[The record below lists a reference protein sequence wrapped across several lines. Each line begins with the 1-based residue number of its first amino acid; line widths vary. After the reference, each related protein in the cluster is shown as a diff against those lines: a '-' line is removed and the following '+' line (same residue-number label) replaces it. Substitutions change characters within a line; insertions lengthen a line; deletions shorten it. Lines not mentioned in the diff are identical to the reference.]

1 MTDER
6 RCFLCGRNG
15 ASDPLERH
23 HIFGGA
29 YETRAR
35 NTALWCISAANDATG
50 TVETLYTETGI
61 KCVCFADT
69 AS

>member
-1 MTDER
+1 MRDDAFCAGETGR
-6 RCFLCGRNG
+6 RIRWSGTISSAVRT
-15 ASDPLERH
+15 
-23 HIFGGA
+23 
-29 YETRAR
+29 ETRAR

>member
-1 MTDER
+1 MRDDAFYVGETGR
-6 RCFLCGRNG
+6 RIRWTCTTSSAAHTGK
-15 ASDPLERH
+15 
-23 HIFGGA
+23 
-29 YETRAR
+29 RAR

>member
-1 MTDER
+1 MNAGVYCEAEMAEVTR
-6 RCFLCGRNG
+6 WCGSLSSAVR
-15 ASDPLERH
+15 S
-23 HIFGGA
+23 
-29 YETRAR
+29 ETRAR

>member
-1 MTDER
+1 MRDDAFYVGETGR
-6 RCFLCGRNG
+6 RIRWSGTISSAVRT
-15 ASDPLERH
+15 
-23 HIFGGA
+23 
-29 YETRAR
+29 ETRAR

>member
-1 MTDER
+1 MKDGVSCAAEM
-6 RCFLCGRNG
+6 
-15 ASDPLERH
+15 AQV
-23 HIFGGA
+23 
-29 YETRAR
+29 TRWSG
-35 NTALWCISAANDATG
+35 TTLWCISAANDATG

>member
-1 MTDER
+1 MKDGVSCAAEM
-6 RCFLCGRNG
+6 
-15 ASDPLERH
+15 AQV
-23 HIFGGA
+23 
-29 YETRAR
+29 TRWSGTISSAR

>member
-1 MTDER
+1 MKDGVSCAAEMVQVTR
-6 RCFLCGRNG
+6 WSGTTSSAVRT
-15 ASDPLERH
+15 
-23 HIFGGA
+23 
-29 YETRAR
+29 ETRAR

-69 AS
+69 VS

>member
-1 MTDER
+1 MRDDAFCAGETGR
-6 RCFLCGRNG
+6 RTRWSGTTSSAVRT
-15 ASDPLERH
+15 
-23 HIFGGA
+23 
-29 YETRAR
+29 ETRAR

-69 AS
+69 VS